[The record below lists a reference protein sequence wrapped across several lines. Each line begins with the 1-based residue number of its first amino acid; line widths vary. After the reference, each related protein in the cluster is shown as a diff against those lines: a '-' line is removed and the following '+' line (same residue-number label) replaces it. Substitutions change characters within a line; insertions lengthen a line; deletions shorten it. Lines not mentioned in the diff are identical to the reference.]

1 MPNRKASRNAFYFFV
16 QEKMPELRRQGLSV
30 SRVADAA
37 PYCSSDWMVRPA
49 GRAGSWAGGR
59 PGGGKEASRVK
70 DPGACWGRRSV
81 PSPGPSAPE
90 QPPGASGRRPTGPG
104 TRTSPLLLP
113 FRPPPQSPQAPEGGR
128 EEEVHRNGSRVE
140 GRPQKGP
147 GAGKESGKIGEEQLP
162 ARRLGLLS
170 EWADARG
177 LAGDSGQCREKPFIF
192 VLLSKCLLKQAA

>member
-113 FRPPPQSPQAPEGGR
+113 FRPPRNLPKLLR
-128 EEEVHRNGSRVE
+128 EEEKKKYTEMAREWRAVHRKDPGLAKNQVKLGKSSSL
-140 GRPQKGP
+140 P
-147 GAGKESGKIGEEQLP
+147 GA
-162 ARRLGLLS
+162 
-170 EWADARG
+170 
-177 LAGDSGQCREKPFIF
+177 LAC
-192 VLLSKCLLKQAA
+192 